1 MGQPGGEERTGELDD
16 RADRPPPGD
25 PRATGGA
32 GPSGASGPPG
42 DPGTGPARWRTGRI
56 SAVRALVRALPV
68 LLVVGGTFYD
78 YFTPGEF
85 TAAPL
90 FTAATLVAAPL
101 YSLRGTVLTGAAAVG
116 ALILVHLRLGIVL
129 RVDAVTEVVT
139 VATAAVLGILINILV
154 RRSDERLAS
163 VREIA
168 EFAQRAVLPEPQA
181 RIDGLDVAA
190 RYEAAQAD
198 ASIGGDLYAVQDT
211 PYGVRLV
218 VGDVRGKGMTAV
230 AAVAVVI
237 GAFREA
243 AEQETTLEAVAQRLE
258 RALKR
263 EGTRRDNLDAVEGF
277 TTAVLAE
284 IPHEGETVR
293 IVNRGHP
300 PPLMLHPDGTL
311 VPLTGGPAALPL
323 GMSDLGSTPDRAV
336 PARFPRGA
344 ILLLHTD
351 GLSEARDVSGE
362 FYDPAARLAG
372 RVFPGPDALLNTLA
386 VEVRKHTGGALSDD
400 MALLAVRRG

>member
-1 MGQPGGEERTGELDD
+1 MT
-16 RADRPPPGD
+16 RASV
-25 PRATGGA
+25 
-32 GPSGASGPPG
+32 PSGDSGR
-42 DPGTGPARWRTGRI
+42 GPAAGRPDRI
-56 SAVRALVRALPV
+56 SVARALVRALPV
-68 LLVVGGTFYD
+68 LLVIVGTLYD

-90 FTAATLVAAPL
+90 FTAAALVAAPL
-101 YSLRGTVLTGAAAVG
+101 YSLRGTVLTGVASVV
-116 ALILVHLRLGIVL
+116 LLLLVHLRLGILL
-129 RVDAVTEVVT
+129 RIDAVTEVVT
-139 VATAAVLGILINILV
+139 VATAAILGVLINILV
-154 RRSDERLAS
+154 RRNDERLAS

-198 ASIGGDLYAVQDT
+198 AFIGGDLYAVQDT

-243 AEQETTLEAVAQRLE
+243 AEQESTLEEVAQRLE

-263 EGTRRDNLDAVEGF
+263 EGARRDNLDAVEGF

-284 IPHEGETVR
+284 IPHDEETVR
-293 IVNRGHP
+293 VVNRGHP
-300 PPLMLHPDGTL
+300 PPLLLHPDGTL

-323 GMSDLGSTPDRAV
+323 GMSDLASAPDRAV
-336 PARFPRGA
+336 PARFPGGA
-344 ILLLHTD
+344 TLLLHTD
-351 GLSEARDVSGE
+351 GLSEARNVRGE

-372 RVFPGPDALLNTLA
+372 RVFPGPEELLNALA
-386 VEVRKHTGGALSDD
+386 ADVRRHTGGDLTDD